1 MLDVKQETRGG
12 WCIVAL
18 TGRADAT
25 VSDSLETTL
34 VAAVQANAKVAVDL
48 SGLDYVSSAGLR
60 SFLQAARAAQEA
72 QGEFVICAPRASTKT
87 VLEVSGMQH
96 IIKIEEKLP
105 C

>member
-1 MLDVKQETRGG
+1 MLDVRQETRGG
-12 WCIVAL
+12 WCIVVL
-18 TGRADAT
+18 SGRADAT
-25 VSDSLETTL
+25 VSDSLETSL
-34 VAAVQANAKVAVDL
+34 VAAVQGNPKVAVDL

-72 QGEFVICAPRASTKT
+72 QGEFIICSPKPSTKT

-96 IIKIEEKLP
+96 IVKIEEKLP